1 MQVRRTVLLPA
12 PVDAVWAAITQA
24 GHLSAWLGGK
34 VELDA
39 FPGGQIVVEEDGRI
53 RRGVIVDVEPLRH
66 LEIRWLPPSRRFGYL
81 WGPDEAAAG
90 SGGAVEFLLDPVEG
104 STFLTVVE
112 REPHAALA
120 VA

>member
-1 MQVRRTVLLPA
+1 MECRRTVLLPA

-34 VELDA
+34 VELEA
-39 FPGGQIVVEEDGRI
+39 FPGGQVVVEEHGRV
-53 RRGVIVDVEPLRH
+53 RRGVIVDVEPLHH

-81 WGPDEAAAG
+81 WGPDEAPAG
-90 SGGAVEFLLDPVEG
+90 SGGAVEFLLVPVEG
-104 STFLTVVE
+104 ATFLTVLE
-112 REPHAALA
+112 RQPQAALA